1 MLHQVVYIS
10 SATKAF
16 EQDELERLLEKARK
30 RNTQDGVTGMLLHD
44 DFSFLQVLE
53 GAPETIQRTL
63 ARIQRDSRHAGLT
76 VVQDQPIVQRDFSD
90 WSMAYGRCANV
101 DFDRMRG
108 ARRLDPD
115 FMRALVAKI
124 SQPVSKIFVRQFGA
138 QANR

>member
-1 MLHQVVYIS
+1 LHQVVYIS

-63 ARIQRDSRHAGLT
+63 ARIRRDPRHTGLT
-76 VVQDQPIVQRDFSD
+76 VVQDQPVMRRDFSD
-90 WSMAYGRCANV
+90 WSMAYGRGMNM
-101 DFDRMRG
+101 DFDRIRG
-108 ARRLDPD
+108 ARKLDPD
-115 FMRALVAKI
+115 FMQSLVAKI
-124 SQPVSKIFVRQFGA
+124 SQPVSKVFIQQFGE